1 MGMRRQG
8 IHATRTILVENTGR
22 SSSAHPFSRRFSP
35 IAADPVLLD
44 AVDED
49 VPGNVEIGGSLGDV
63 PPFQA
68 QGTLDHFLFE
78 IDEGESTGGEG
89 GAVVPGSP
97 PPPGSPGR
105 EVAGAGARP
114 PTETPSPRQRI
125 TIRSQAFFSSRTFPG
140 QGRAVSAS
148 LTSGGTEISRSGLIS
163 FMKCSARGG
172 MSSGLSLK
180 GGARI
185 STTF

>member
-1 MGMRRQG
+1 MVMRRQG
-8 IHATRTILVENTGR
+8 MQPPQTILVENTGR

-49 VPGNVEIGGSLGDV
+49 VPGNVEIGGGLGDV

-68 QGTLDHFLFE
+68 E
-78 IDEGESTGGEG
+78 
-89 GAVVPGSP
+89 GAV
-97 PPPGSPGR
+97 
-105 EVAGAGARP
+105 GAS
-114 PTETPSPRQRI
+114 T
-125 TIRSQAFFSSRTFPG
+125 
-140 QGRAVSAS
+140 
-148 LTSGGTEISRSGLIS
+148 TSGGTEISRSGLIS

-180 GGARI
+180 GGTRI
-185 STTF
+185 STTFSRKYRTSPNVPSPLR